1 MFIFNVERKY
11 LVLHFIWYLTQ
22 EAYLYLFNKS
32 FFYLMK
38 SLNWHVDCPSLNRSG
53 MGGDGER
60 EKRRED
66 AVEKYSV

>member
-1 MFIFNVERKY
+1 
-11 LVLHFIWYLTQ
+11 
-22 EAYLYLFNKS
+22 
-32 FFYLMK
+32 MK

-53 MGGDGER
+53 MGGEGER